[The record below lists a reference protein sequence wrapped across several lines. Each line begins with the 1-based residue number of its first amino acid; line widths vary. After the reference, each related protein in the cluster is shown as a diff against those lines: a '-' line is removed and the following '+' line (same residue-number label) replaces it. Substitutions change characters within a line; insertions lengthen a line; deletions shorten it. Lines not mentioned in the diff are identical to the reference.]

1 MQGGCPFAALGRRN
15 GGTQEMLKRNP
26 VLEYG
31 CMLAGTLLI
40 GIAIKNIYDPV
51 SMVTGGVSGIAIIIK
66 ELWGVPLWLTN
77 TILNIPLFT
86 AAAFMMG
93 WKFIKRTL
101 LSTVLLSVALYLLPE
116 ASFLGEDRLL
126 AALFGGILSG
136 MGMGLVLF
144 SGCTTGGTDM
154 LAALIKKKLKYYTMA
169 QIIQVLDGM
178 IVLAGASVFGVPIAL
193 YALIA
198 IFCAAKVTDG
208 MIEGLKFSKQAYI
221 ISDHF
226 QEIADAIMKGMRR
239 GVTSL
244 EARGMYSN
252 QEKKMLF
259 CVVSRKEIVTLREI
273 VAEFDRNAFLIVS
286 DAREVFG
293 EGFIEH

>member
-1 MQGGCPFAALGRRN
+1 
-15 GGTQEMLKRNP
+15 MLKRNP
-26 VLEYG
+26 ALEYG
-31 CMLAGTLLI
+31 CMLTGTLLI
-40 GIAIKNIYDPV
+40 GTAIKNIYDPV

-77 TILNIPLFT
+77 AILNIPLFT

-101 LSTVLLSVALYLLPE
+101 LSTVLLSVSLYLLPE
-116 ASFLGEDRLL
+116 ASFVGEDRLL

-136 MGMGLVLF
+136 VGMGLVLL

-169 QIIQVLDGM
+169 QIIQVLDGL
-178 IVLAGASVFGVPIAL
+178 IVLAGASVFGIPIAL

-226 QEIADAIMKGMRR
+226 QEIADAIMKGMGR

-273 VAEFDRNAFLIVS
+273 VAEFDKNAFLIVS